1 VRGPPARMSS
11 CFTAAILSQKGSET
25 RTCGPEVRAPSRR
38 TQEAAHPGSRAPP
51 LRISVIGD
59 FAKALRIAIEKPD
72 AIENINGIEYSQLL
86 VTRMA
91 LM

>member
-1 VRGPPARMSS
+1 MRAGGP
-11 CFTAAILSQKGSET
+11 
-25 RTCGPEVRAPSRR
+25 R
-38 TQEAAHPGSRAPP
+38 TQPTHPGSLDPA